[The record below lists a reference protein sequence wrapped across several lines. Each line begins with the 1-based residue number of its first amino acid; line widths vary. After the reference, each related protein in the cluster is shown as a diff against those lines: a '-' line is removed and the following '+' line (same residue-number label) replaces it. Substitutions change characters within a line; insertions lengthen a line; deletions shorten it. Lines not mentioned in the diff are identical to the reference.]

1 MEDINY
7 QNLVFE
13 YIEFIVKNTN
23 LPSPDNFIGE
33 FVQAFNE
40 QVITILCK
48 LLQKIEEEGLLCNS
62 FYEAS
67 ITNPR

>member
-1 MEDINY
+1 MPVNLTTQIKWINFLEDINY
-7 QNLVFE
+7 PNLVFE

-40 QVITILCK
+40 
-48 LLQKIEEEGLLCNS
+48 
-62 FYEAS
+62 
-67 ITNPR
+67 

>member
-1 MEDINY
+1 MKNFMPVNLTTQIKWINFLEDINY

-40 QVITILCK
+40 
-48 LLQKIEEEGLLCNS
+48 
-62 FYEAS
+62 
-67 ITNPR
+67 